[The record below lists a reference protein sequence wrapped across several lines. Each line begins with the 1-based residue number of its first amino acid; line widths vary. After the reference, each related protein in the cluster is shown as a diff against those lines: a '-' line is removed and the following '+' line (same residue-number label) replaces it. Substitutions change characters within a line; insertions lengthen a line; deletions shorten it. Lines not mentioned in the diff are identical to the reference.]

1 MPITPKEKK
10 IIINKQIN
18 DILKDNFSG
27 NVSTLSLQKVE
38 SLYNEGSI
46 SNKAYRFLKD
56 VIKYQKQE
64 DDEKI
69 KVKYTYDLAEKPKIK
84 MTYELL
90 DILKDHFEDDVRNVK
105 TSILKQLLK
114 EK

>member
-64 DDEKI
+64 ECYAHKQDQKKWKTFIDGC
-69 KVKYTYDLAEKPKIK
+69 
-84 MTYELL
+84 MT
-90 DILKDHFEDDVRNVK
+90 
-105 TSILKQLLK
+105 T
-114 EK
+114 